1 MNSDFQARVLTAIGC
16 AMKPLVRLLLQS
28 GITYAQFADV
38 LKLLF
43 VEEATGAPDNR
54 GRITNISRVAI
65 KTGLSRKEVARLRE
79 VLAVSAF
86 SGEGIEDNV
95 FHSGIAARVL
105 QVWFS
110 DPTFADAGGRPL
122 DLPAEGDGPS
132 FNALV
137 KLVGGDV
144 PVGAVRAELISAGA
158 IHELPGDQLR
168 AVKRHFVPSDVG
180 EELIVGI
187 ENFVM
192 PVATGL
198 ARNVIRRDQLPFV
211 QRFAYSD
218 RLPETVIPV
227 FRKFARDA
235 STDFLHSIDNWL
247 ASSELALEHRPES
260 PKRVGVGVFYYE
272 EE

>member
-1 MNSDFQARVLTAIGC
+1 
-16 AMKPLVRLLLQS
+16 MKPLVRLLLRS

-43 VEEATGAPDNR
+43 VEEATGTPDNR

-65 KTGLSRKEVARLRE
+65 KTGLSRKEVTRLRE
-79 VLAVSAF
+79 VLAVSAL
-86 SGEGIEDNV
+86 SGEGIENNT

-122 DLPAEGDGPS
+122 DLLADEGPS
-132 FNALV
+132 FNALA

-192 PVATGL
+192 PVAMGL
-198 ARNVIRRDQLPFV
+198 ARNVIKRDQLPFI

-218 RLPETVIPV
+218 RLPETAIPV
-227 FRKFARDA
+227 FRKLARDA
-235 STDFLHSIDNWL
+235 STDFLYSVDNWL
-247 ASSELALEHRPES
+247 ASSELAPGESPES
-260 PKRVGVGVFYYE
+260 PRRIGVGVFYYE